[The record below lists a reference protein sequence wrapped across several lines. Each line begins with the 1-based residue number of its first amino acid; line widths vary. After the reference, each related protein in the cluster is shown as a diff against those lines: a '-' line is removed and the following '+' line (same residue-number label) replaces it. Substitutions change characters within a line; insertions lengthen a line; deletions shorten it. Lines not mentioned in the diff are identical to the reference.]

1 MSKPTNPLTYI
12 ESLLQ
17 GKVAA
22 HLATI
27 PDWESVGVFTGESS
41 GDRTVPCAICYA
53 SSAQTPAGLPLFLR
67 NYDVQCVISIESK
80 ADAQPGDETLV
91 AGLTKHRDLVQDVMD
106 VLRDAT
112 ALKQQATTDGHK
124 IYDVFPTAQQPNLQD
139 ENRAFRT
146 DIDIVISLVTDL
158 PGGGG

>member
-12 ESLLQ
+12 DSLIQ
-17 GKVAA
+17 SKVAA

-27 PDWESVGVFTGESS
+27 PEWEDVGVFTGESDGTRS
-41 GDRTVPCAICYA
+41 VPCVICYA
-53 SSAQTPAGLPLFLR
+53 SSAPTPAGLPIFLR
-67 NYDVQCVISIESK
+67 NYDVQVAVSIESK

-106 VLRDAT
+106 CLRNVAALKAQAT
-112 ALKQQATTDGHK
+112 ADGHR
-124 IYDVFPTAQQPNLQD
+124 IYEVFPTAQQPSLQD

-146 DIDIVISLVTDL
+146 DIDITICLVTDL
-158 PGGGG
+158 ATGG

>member
-17 GKVAA
+17 SKVAA

-27 PDWESVGVFTGESS
+27 PEWESVGVFTGESD
-41 GDRTVPCAICYA
+41 GDRSVPCAICYA
-53 SSAQTPAGLPLFLR
+53 SSAQTPAGLPIFLR

-80 ADAQPGDETLV
+80 ADAQPGDESLV
-91 AGLTKHRDLVQDVMD
+91 AGLTKHRDLVQDVMN
-106 VLRDAT
+106 VLRDVT
-112 ALKQQATTDGHK
+112 ALKTQAIADGHK
-124 IYDVFPTAQQPNLQD
+124 IYEVYPNAQQPNLQD

-146 DIDIVISLVTDL
+146 DIDIVIGVVTDL
-158 PGGGG
+158 P